1 MKVHRQNK
9 VTGLITSG
17 MKSIVIKY
25 VILFFFLTPVTHAG
39 VTHSETKFPVNIVIE
54 YNNEQLDLVLTGL
67 TIRKKFFLKIYS
79 MAHYIE
85 QKSDVSDSDTSGVEI
100 YKNILLNNDAKQISI
115 IFLRALSAK
124 QIQKSLISGIKLNS
138 SEEEYL
144 LITPQVDE
152 FIQAID
158 GDVEQGDEFII
169 RWLPDSTLV
178 SIFQGEQISAIKN
191 HIFAKTL
198 WSIWFGNDSIVDR
211 KSLIKELL
219 SSS

>member
-1 MKVHRQNK
+1 M
-9 VTGLITSG
+9 
-17 MKSIVIKY
+17 
-25 VILFFFLTPVTHAG
+25 
-39 VTHSETKFPVNIVIE
+39 
-54 YNNEQLDLVLTGL
+54 
-67 TIRKKFFLKIYS
+67 
-79 MAHYIE
+79 
-85 QKSDVSDSDTSGVEI
+85 
-100 YKNILLNNDAKQISI
+100 

-144 LITPQVDE
+144 LITPQVEE

-178 SIFQGEQISAIKN
+178 SIFQGKQISAIKN

-198 WSIWFGNDSIVDR
+198 WSIWFGNNSIVDR